1 MRNLLLT
8 ACDWIEAIAV
18 NLVGIAIALGILTA
32 ISMLFSAIR

>member
-8 ACDWIEAIAV
+8 AYEWIDAIVV
-18 NLVGIAIALGILTA
+18 NLAGIAIALGILTA